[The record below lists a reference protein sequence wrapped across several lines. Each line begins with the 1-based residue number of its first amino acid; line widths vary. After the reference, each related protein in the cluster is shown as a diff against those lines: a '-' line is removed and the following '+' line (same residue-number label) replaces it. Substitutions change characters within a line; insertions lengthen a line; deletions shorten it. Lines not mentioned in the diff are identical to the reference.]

1 MKKAILGVGCV
12 LRSEGLCWKV
22 SMDEAND
29 GHIIIVIIIIS
40 IITII
45 IIIISSSI
53 LVESVDDDH
62 RSEGHS
68 GGLLAQRAIWGILD
82 IFLWKTQQMPWISF
96 VVFSQEDIHDICT
109 VFYRNLSTHA
119 LYKKISL
126 LEYIQFICCEMP
138 WISSCGKH
146 NKCPGQAFN
155 IFES

>member
-82 IFLWKTQQMPWISF
+82 IFLWKTQ
-96 VVFSQEDIHDICT
+96 EDIHDICSAGIYPP
-109 VFYRNLSTHA
+109 VFSTRIYLCSFFDRNIFRA
-119 LYKKISL
+119 
-126 LEYIQFICCEMP
+126 FVV
-138 WISSCGKH
+138 
-146 NKCPGQAFN
+146 KCPGYLPVENTTNVLDRQL
-155 IFES
+155 IFCILDLSSKS